1 MALSKVLREGILTP
15 LRQLDG
21 LVWFGGSAKKGKPS
35 AMGEKLL
42 VVDDERMILELTS
55 MVLSSKGFDVSVA
68 DNASDSYELIEREK
82 PALVLL
88 DFMMPKI
95 NGLEALKEIRLRFP
109 ETYVIMFTGKGSE
122 EVAVEL
128 MKAGASD
135 YILKPFSNAKLVER
149 IEKVLRIRSIE
160 LRNKELLREQQR
172 LLDEIE
178 GWNRALEERVEQ
190 KSLELESAHQEVLL
204 TAKLAALGHL
214 SAGMAHEIRNPLNS
228 ISLFAQVMSGGLKND
243 PEMQSYADKII
254 NEVERIDAIL
264 VKLLSTSKRD
274 QFKLRTVHLD
284 KVIEKSLQPFLD
296 QVLVQ
301 GVELQKE
308 LSLKT
313 PTILA
318 DEDELGQVFSN
329 LFANAL
335 FEMEQG
341 GTLAIRLSHDDKDA
355 LVTVSDTGGGIPE
368 EHLNNIFD
376 PFFTTKERGTGFGLS
391 VVLRI
396 VKTYSGRIQV
406 ESKPGQGTSFQIWLP
421 LA

>member
-1 MALSKVLREGILTP
+1 MS
-15 LRQLDG
+15 
-21 LVWFGGSAKKGKPS
+21 
-35 AMGEKLL
+35 EKLL
-42 VVDDERMILELTS
+42 VVDDEHMILELTS
-55 MVLSSKGFDVSVA
+55 MVLTSRGFDVSVV
-68 DNASDSYELIEREK
+68 DNAPAGYKMIEREK

-88 DFMMPKI
+88 DYMMPEV
-95 NGLEALKEIRLRFP
+95 NGLDALKEIRRRFP

-149 IEKVLRIRSIE
+149 IEKVLRLRTIE
-160 LRNKELLREQQR
+160 LHNKALLQEQER

-178 GWNRALEERVEQ
+178 RWNRELEERVEL
-190 KSLELESAHQEVLL
+190 KTSELEKAHHEVLL
-204 TAKLAALGHL
+204 TEKLAALGHL

-228 ISLFAQVMSGGLKND
+228 ISLFAQVLSSGLDGE
-243 PEMQSYADKII
+243 PEMKSYSEKII

-264 VKLLSTSKRD
+264 VKLLSTSKRSPF
-274 QFKLRTVHLD
+274 QLRNIHIDDVL
-284 KVIEKSLQPFLD
+284 ENSLQAF
-296 QVLVQ
+296 QEQMNAQ
-301 GVELQKE
+301 GVVLQAEIGK
-308 LSLKT
+308 KT
-313 PTILA
+313 PSILA
-318 DEDELGQVFSN
+318 DGDELGQVFSN

-335 FEMEQG
+335 FEMKEG
-341 GTLAIRLSHDDKDA
+341 GALSVTLENDDKEV

-396 VKTYSGRIQV
+396 VKTYAGRINV
-406 ESKPGQGTSFQIWLP
+406 ESETGKGTTFQIWLP

>member
-1 MALSKVLREGILTP
+1 MS
-15 LRQLDG
+15 
-21 LVWFGGSAKKGKPS
+21 
-35 AMGEKLL
+35 EKLL

-55 MVLSSKGFDVSVA
+55 MVLTSRGFDVSVV
-68 DNASDSYELIEREK
+68 DNAFDAYEMIEREQ

-88 DFMMPKI
+88 DYMMPKV
-95 NGLEALKEIRLRFP
+95 NGLDALKEIRERFP

-128 MKAGASD
+128 MKSGASD
-135 YILKPFSNAKLVER
+135 YVLKPFSNAKLVER
-149 IEKVLRIRSIE
+149 IENVLRIRSIE
-160 LRNKELLREQQR
+160 LHNKALLQEQER

-178 GWNRALEERVEQ
+178 SWNRTLEERVEQ
-190 KSLELESAHQEVLL
+190 KTVELEMAHHEVLL
-204 TAKLAALGHL
+204 TEKLAALGHL

-228 ISLFAQVMSGGLKND
+228 ISLFAQVMSSGLD
-243 PEMQSYADKII
+243 DEPEMKSYAVKIF

-264 VKLLSTSKRD
+264 VKLLSTSKRSHF
-274 QFKLRTVHLD
+274 QLRTIHID
-284 KVIEKSLQPFLD
+284 RVITTSLQPFLE
-296 QVLVQ
+296 QMNAQ
-301 GVELQKE
+301 GVALQTELGE
-308 LSLKT
+308 KT
-313 PTILA
+313 PSILA
-318 DEDELGQVFSN
+318 DADELGQIFSN

-335 FEMEQG
+335 FEMKAG
-341 GTLAIRLSHDDKDA
+341 GNLSVTLESDDKEA

-396 VKTYSGRIQV
+396 VKTYAGRINV
-406 ESKPGQGTSFQIWLP
+406 ESNSQGTSFQIWLP

>member
-1 MALSKVLREGILTP
+1 MS
-15 LRQLDG
+15 
-21 LVWFGGSAKKGKPS
+21 
-35 AMGEKLL
+35 EKLL

-55 MVLSSKGFDVSVA
+55 MVLTSRGFDVSVV
-68 DNASDSYELIEREK
+68 DNALDAYEMIEREQ

-88 DFMMPKI
+88 DYMMPKV
-95 NGLEALKEIRLRFP
+95 NGLDALKEIRERFP

-135 YILKPFSNAKLVER
+135 YVLKPFSNAKLVER
-149 IEKVLRIRSIE
+149 IENVLRMRSIE
-160 LRNKELLREQQR
+160 LHNKALIQEQER

-178 GWNRALEERVEQ
+178 SWNRTLEERVEQ
-190 KSLELESAHQEVLL
+190 KTVELEMAHHEVLL
-204 TAKLAALGHL
+204 TEKLAALGHL

-228 ISLFAQVMSGGLKND
+228 ISLFAQVLSSGLD
-243 PEMQSYADKII
+243 DEPEMKSYSEKII

-264 VKLLSTSKRD
+264 VKLLSTSKRSHF
-274 QFKLRTVHLD
+274 QLRTIHID
-284 KVIEKSLQPFLD
+284 RVITTSLQPFIE
-296 QVLVQ
+296 QMNVQ
-301 GVELQKE
+301 DVALQTELGE
-308 LSLKT
+308 KT
-313 PTILA
+313 PSILA
-318 DEDELGQVFSN
+318 DADELGQIFSN

-335 FEMEQG
+335 FEMKAG
-341 GTLAIRLSHDDKDA
+341 GTLSVTLESDDKEA

-396 VKTYSGRIQV
+396 VKTYAGRINV
-406 ESKPGQGTSFQIWLP
+406 ESNSLGTSFQIWLP

>member
-1 MALSKVLREGILTP
+1 MS
-15 LRQLDG
+15 
-21 LVWFGGSAKKGKPS
+21 
-35 AMGEKLL
+35 EKLL

-55 MVLSSKGFDVSVA
+55 MVLASRGFDVSVV
-68 DNASDSYELIEREK
+68 DNAPAAYEMIEREH

-88 DFMMPKI
+88 DYMMPKV
-95 NGLEALKEIRLRFP
+95 NGLDALKEIRERFP

-135 YILKPFSNAKLVER
+135 YVLKPFSNAKLVER
-149 IEKVLRIRSIE
+149 IESVLRIRSIE
-160 LRNKELLREQQR
+160 LHNKALVEEQER

-178 GWNRALEERVEQ
+178 RWNRTLEERVEQ
-190 KSLELESAHQEVLL
+190 KTTELEMAHHEVLL
-204 TAKLAALGHL
+204 TEKLAALGHL

-228 ISLFAQVMSGGLKND
+228 ISLFAQVLSSGLNSD
-243 PEMQSYADKII
+243 PEMNSYSEKII

-264 VKLLSTSKRD
+264 VKLLSTSKRSHF
-274 QFKLRTVHLD
+274 QLSTVHID
-284 KVIEKSLQPFLD
+284 SVITASLQPFLE
-296 QVLVQ
+296 QMKVQ
-301 GVELQKE
+301 GVVLQTALGKE
-308 LSLKT
+308 T
-313 PTILA
+313 PSILA
-318 DEDELGQVFSN
+318 DADEIGQIFSN

-335 FEMEQG
+335 FEMKEG
-341 GTLAIRLSHDDKDA
+341 GDLTVSLESNDKEA

-396 VKTYSGRIQV
+396 VKTYAGRINV
-406 ESKPGQGTSFQIWLP
+406 ESNSQGTTFQIWLP
-421 LA
+421 LKG

>member
-1 MALSKVLREGILTP
+1 MS
-15 LRQLDG
+15 
-21 LVWFGGSAKKGKPS
+21 
-35 AMGEKLL
+35 EKLL

-55 MVLSSKGFDVSVA
+55 MVLTSRGFDVSVV
-68 DNASDSYELIEREK
+68 DNALDSYEMIEREQ

-88 DFMMPKI
+88 DYMMPKV
-95 NGLEALKEIRLRFP
+95 NGLDALKEIRERFP

-135 YILKPFSNAKLVER
+135 YVLKPFSNAKLVER
-149 IEKVLRIRSIE
+149 IENVLRMRSIE
-160 LRNKELLREQQR
+160 LHNKALIQEQER

-178 GWNRALEERVEQ
+178 SWNRTLEERVEQ
-190 KSLELESAHQEVLL
+190 KTVELEMAHHEVLL
-204 TAKLAALGHL
+204 TEKLAALGHL

-228 ISLFAQVMSGGLKND
+228 ISLFAQVLSSGLD
-243 PEMQSYADKII
+243 DEPEMKSYSEKII

-264 VKLLSTSKRD
+264 VKLLSTSKRSHF
-274 QFKLRTVHLD
+274 QLRTIHID
-284 KVIEKSLQPFLD
+284 RVITTSLQPFLE
-296 QVLVQ
+296 QMNVQ
-301 GVELQKE
+301 DVALQTELGE
-308 LSLKT
+308 KT
-313 PTILA
+313 PSILA
-318 DEDELGQVFSN
+318 DADELGQIFSN

-335 FEMEQG
+335 FEMKAG
-341 GTLAIRLSHDDKDA
+341 GTLSVTLESDDKEA

-396 VKTYSGRIQV
+396 VKTYAGRINV
-406 ESKPGQGTSFQIWLP
+406 ESNSQGTSFQIWLP

>member
-1 MALSKVLREGILTP
+1 MS
-15 LRQLDG
+15 
-21 LVWFGGSAKKGKPS
+21 
-35 AMGEKLL
+35 EKLL
-42 VVDDERMILELTS
+42 VIDDEQMILELTS
-55 MVLSSKGFDVSVA
+55 MVLTSRGFDVSVV
-68 DNASDSYELIEREK
+68 DNAPAGYEMIEREQ

-88 DFMMPKI
+88 DYMMPKV
-95 NGLEALKEIRLRFP
+95 NGLDALKEIRLRFP
-109 ETYVIMFTGKGSE
+109 DTYVIMFTGKGSE

-149 IEKVLRIRSIE
+149 IEKVLRLRTIE
-160 LRNKELLREQQR
+160 LHNKALLQEQER

-178 GWNRALEERVEQ
+178 RWNRELEERVEL
-190 KSLELESAHQEVLL
+190 KTTELERAHHEVLL
-204 TAKLAALGHL
+204 TEKLAALGHL

-228 ISLFAQVMSGGLKND
+228 ISLFAQVLSSGLGAE
-243 PEMQSYADKII
+243 PEMQSYSEKII

-264 VKLLSTSKRD
+264 VKLLSTSKRSPF
-274 QFKLRTVHLD
+274 QLRNIHIDDVL
-284 KVIEKSLQPFLD
+284 ENSLQSF
-296 QVLVQ
+296 QEQMNAQ
-301 GVELQKE
+301 GVVLQTE
-308 LSLKT
+308 IGKT
-313 PTILA
+313 PSILA
-318 DEDELGQVFSN
+318 DGDELGQIFSN

-335 FEMEQG
+335 FEMKEG
-341 GTLAIRLSHDDKDA
+341 GALSVTLENDDKEV

-396 VKTYSGRIQV
+396 VKTYAGRINV
-406 ESKPGQGTSFQIWLP
+406 ESETGKGTTFQIWLP